1 MMATLS
7 YLQPQASSLKPLFAE
22 IGDNFPSSGPRLN
35 WSDLWAWGIAAVV
48 AAVVAAIVVA
58 VRNRNDMEQHCDN
71 PWKLFRE
78 LCRVHNLDRASQR
91 LLAQVAT
98 ARKFP
103 QPAQVFLT
111 PAAFEPAN
119 LPAGLKDKA
128 DQLLR
133 LRGQLF

>member
-1 MMATLS
+1 MIHMLAH
-7 YLQPQASSLKPLFAE
+7 QPLFAE
-22 IGDNFPSSGPRLN
+22 IGDNFPNSGPRLN
-35 WSDLWAWGIAAVV
+35 WSDLWAWGVAAIVAAIV
-48 AAVVAAIVVA
+48 AAVVMH
-58 VRNRNDMEQHCDN
+58 VRRRNDMEEYCDN

-91 LLAQVAT
+91 LLTQVAQ

-119 LPAGLKDKA
+119 LPPGLKDKA

-133 LRGQLF
+133 LRSQLF

>member
-1 MMATLS
+1 MMYALS
-7 YLQPQASSLKPLFAE
+7 HRLLVAE
-22 IGDNFPSSGPRLN
+22 IGDNFPNSGPRLN

-48 AAVVAAIVVA
+48 AAIVAAVVLHI
-58 VRNRNDMEQHCDN
+58 RKRNDMEQFCDN

-91 LLAQVAT
+91 LLAQVART
-98 ARKFP
+98 RQFP

-119 LPAGLKDKA
+119 LPPRLRNKG

>member
-1 MMATLS
+1 MIAMLS
-7 YLQPQASSLKPLFAE
+7 PILPLAE
-22 IGDNFPSSGPRLN
+22 IGDNFPTSGPRLN

-48 AAVVAAIVVA
+48 AAIIAAIVVQL
-58 VRNRNDMEQHCDN
+58 RKRNDMDERCDN

-78 LCRVHNLDRASQR
+78 LCRVHKLDGASQR
-91 LLAQVAT
+91 LLAQVAR
-98 ARKFP
+98 ARSFP

-119 LPAGLKDKA
+119 LPAGLKNKA

>member
-1 MMATLS
+1 MIHAL
-7 YLQPQASSLKPLFAE
+7 AHPLLLAE
-22 IGDNFPSSGPRLN
+22 IGDNFPTSGPRLN
-35 WSDLWAWGIAAVV
+35 WSDLWAWGVAAIIAAI
-48 AAVVAAIVVA
+48 VAAIVM
-58 VRNRNDMEQHCDN
+58 RIQKRNDMEEYCDN

-78 LCRVHNLDRASQR
+78 LCRVHNLDHASQR
-91 LLAQVAT
+91 LLTQVAQ

-119 LPAGLKDKA
+119 LPAALKDKA